1 LSFWWCLFKWCPL
14 CLEEDPIHSSASNP
28 GWSKA
33 KELWIF
39 WNSGKSQHLSS
50 LVVPEILNMEGEHG
64 SLENGLSYEFRSLLI
79 KAFHN
84 LIERSVWKFS
94 PLFCYQMVFNFDQ
107 QFLICCTGV
116 CCQEILSGL
125 CQWCN
130 HRKDWIVPAHNN
142 NSKTRHW
149 FIPTLQLLFQLGTV
163 VFIFV
168 HGESTASV
176 STSVNFQS
184 NARPPTVI

>member
-1 LSFWWCLFKWCPL
+1 MWWKKLTSERYSPQPGGVSYQQICGIARGTQLPWDYFNDPVLLSFWWCLFKWCPL

-79 KAFHN
+79 KALHN

-94 PLFCYQMVFNFDQ
+94 PIFCYKMILTNNF
-107 QFLICCTGV
+107 
-116 CCQEILSGL
+116 
-125 CQWCN
+125 
-130 HRKDWIVPAHNN
+130 
-142 NSKTRHW
+142 
-149 FIPTLQLLFQLGTV
+149 
-163 VFIFV
+163 
-168 HGESTASV
+168 
-176 STSVNFQS
+176 
-184 NARPPTVI
+184 